1 VTDATDDLDDDGTA
15 GNGTDPTSDG
25 AGSTSDGRDPVEA
38 DDSAGDTLD
47 SDPDTLDSDPDTR
60 DSGESALGVERGELQ
75 RRLVHASGAAVP
87 LAWAVGL
94 LPWSAVVGLLVV
106 GAFVAGVLEFL
117 RLSVGLDW
125 TIYDRLTREYEQ
137 SNPAGYALYTVSM
150 AAVALAFR
158 PHVAAPGMLMLAL
171 GDPVSG
177 LLGSSD
183 VEQVKRAPT
192 LAAMFLVCF
201 GLAVPFLT
209 ADAVGIGLPSGVAAA
224 VAGAAGATLA
234 DGVKP
239 VIAGYVVDDNLS
251 IPPVACLAI
260 EGTLWL
266 VA

>member
-1 VTDATDDLDDDGTA
+1 MTDATDDLDDDGTA

-38 DDSAGDTLD
+38 DDSAG
-47 SDPDTLDSDPDTR
+47 DTLDSDPDTR

-260 EGTLWL
+260 EGALWL